1 MNQGSETLHISDE
14 LYANTESK
22 KCGKNLAPPQ
32 TVTLGCDSVE
42 DVESSGQFFSS
53 SSHSLVSETEIE
65 NVIDK
70 KTGEDWEKEKSP
82 VIDESLENFSSCD
95 EYHED
100 AKIGMERSHS
110 YENGSF
116 LVRNSDDKLVNRE
129 SDDVTQT
136 SPNQDKPEAAIPSP
150 STPLPRSHSYDDI
163 ETMGIVRYSREPT
176 PDGSRPGSAMSSGTV
191 YENVGP
197 IYENMEVSASKQH
210 LSLVDSA
217 DQNVTKFNV
226 EKNSEVSPK
235 IDYFRKLKQE
245 KRQKKDRSLSIDETS
260 TFALDHD
267 GETSTCNELSHSFEA
282 EEANSSPVVLEKS
295 PPPVRRREKPVR
307 HSSLLQ
313 NFFKRRKSSLE
324 LEGNVKHNSLPPGMQ
339 GVMVKM
345 GESEVR
351 DVSEVMLETPED
363 GLESHDSEKTSS
375 PQDLASESLDEEFQS
390 ENLYENFGIGE
401 CSSVE
406 VPVDHAVT
414 PDLQGLTEPIINNKP
429 LSFDTLKRRPLSPYS
444 HSQSNQPYILPFSCQ
459 TTPVI
464 NITKKSGS
472 IRSVYSTF
480 RGATKMRRRTR
491 KSSVSSIS
499 PDFDTLSRSGSRREL
514 HGTSPS
520 YLSLPRRKVIGP
532 DTYNRDFTHH
542 VSNDTSHENLPLSNS
557 TYERGANNSQS
568 ESKDTS
574 NKQVGSE
581 AIKSDCG
588 STSNSPKEIDSFQN
602 LKKTRKKTGRFS
614 LKSLFRIGRRSS
626 LVPSLKIQTK
636 SPNKKSHM
644 TLKKVPHKI
653 VADMD
658 SMDYAV
664 ASMAEMDCYE

>member
-1 MNQGSETLHISDE
+1 MNQGSEILHISDE
-14 LYANTESK
+14 LYANIESR
-22 KCGKNLAPPQ
+22 KCDENCPSHQKVA
-32 TVTLGCDSVE
+32 LGCDSVE

-53 SSHSLVSETEIE
+53 SSTSLVSEIE
-65 NVIDK
+65 NSIDK
-70 KTGEDWEKEKSP
+70 KRGEDWIKEKSP

-95 EYHED
+95 EYQGDE
-100 AKIGMERSHS
+100 KVEMERSHS

-116 LVRNSDDKLVNRE
+116 LVHNPDDQLINRE
-129 SDDVTQT
+129 SDLTPM
-136 SPNQDKPEAAIPSP
+136 SKHQDKPKVNISSTP
-150 STPLPRSHSYDDI
+150 TPLPRSHSYDDI
-163 ETMGIVRYSREPT
+163 ETMGIIRYSREST
-176 PDGSRPGSAMSSGTV
+176 PEGSRPGSALSSGTV

-197 IYENMEVSASKQH
+197 LYENMEVSHSKQH
-210 LSLVDSA
+210 PSLIDSA
-217 DQNVTKFNV
+217 DQYVTRFNV
-226 EKNSEVSPK
+226 EKNSEPSPK

-245 KRQKKDRSLSIDETS
+245 KRQKKDKSLSIDETS

-339 GVMVKM
+339 GVMMKM
-345 GESEVR
+345 GELEVG
-351 DVSEVMLETPED
+351 DVSEEMLETPED
-363 GLESHDSEKTSS
+363 GLENQDSEKTSS
-375 PQDLASESLDEEFQS
+375 PQDLASVSLDEEFQS

-414 PDLQGLTEPIINNKP
+414 PDLQGLMEPITNSKP
-429 LSFDTLKRRPLSPYS
+429 LSFDTLKRRPLSPSS
-444 HSQSNQPYILPFSCQ
+444 HSQSNQPYVLPSSFQ
-459 TTPVI
+459 IAPVI

-472 IRSVYSTF
+472 IRSVYNTL
-480 RGATKMRRRTR
+480 RGATKTRRRTR

-514 HGTSPS
+514 YCTSPS

-532 DTYNRDFTHH
+532 DTFNSDVTHH
-542 VSNDTSHENLPLSNS
+542 VSNHTSHEELALSNS
-557 TYERGANNSQS
+557 TEERGANNPHS
-568 ESKDTS
+568 ESEDKS
-574 NKQVGSE
+574 NKQVTSE
-581 AIKSDCG
+581 ATISDCR
-588 STSNSPKEIDSFQN
+588 STSNSPRHIDFSQN
-602 LKKTRKKTGRFS
+602 LNKTKKKKTGRFS
-614 LKSLFRIGRRSS
+614 FKSLFRLGRRSS
-626 LVPSLKIQTK
+626 SHVPSIKIQTK
-636 SPNKKSHM
+636 SPDKKSHM